1 MRLAPVFAVECGSA
15 WSVLA
20 VAQDGL
26 GRHDE
31 AEASLQKAIIILRSP
46 AAADLA
52 TASGSEADPGDME
65 AAAQALQAP
74 GLQQSRK
81 LSLASYHRQLL
92 ASCLTGKAK
101 LLLRKAADSQHAGQ
115 LKKDAS
121 ALQEEAATLL
131 GTKQAL

>member
-52 TASGSEADPGDME
+52 TASGSEGMNITCPDFAVI
-65 AAAQALQAP
+65 L
-74 GLQQSRK
+74 GLLHQSI
-81 LSLASYHRQLL
+81 
-92 ASCLTGKAK
+92 
-101 LLLRKAADSQHAGQ
+101 
-115 LKKDAS
+115 
-121 ALQEEAATLL
+121 
-131 GTKQAL
+131 